1 MRMRNNMATS
11 KLYLGLDFST
21 QQLKPIVIDDSLSI
35 LTEYEDCSVS
45 FDSISKYNTCDGFIE
60 ENDTVT
66 APTLMWVEVCHSFIR
81 VTII

>member
-45 FDSISKYNTCDGFIE
+45 FDSISKYK
-60 ENDTVT
+60 
-66 APTLMWVEVCHSFIR
+66 
-81 VTII
+81 